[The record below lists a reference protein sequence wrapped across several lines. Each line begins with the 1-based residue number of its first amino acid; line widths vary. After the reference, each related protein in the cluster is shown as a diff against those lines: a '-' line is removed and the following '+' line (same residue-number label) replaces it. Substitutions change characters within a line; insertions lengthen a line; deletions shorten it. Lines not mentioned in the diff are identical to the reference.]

1 METMTMQPHVRGAA
15 LAGLA
20 LIAAGCD
27 RAARAPET
35 VTQKIDPAAE
45 TAVATT
51 KAGASKAAHAAEDA
65 TLTTKVK
72 AALFAEPGIKTREI
86 AVDTRD
92 AVVTLQG
99 NVESDTLRQ
108 RAVRL
113 AGETNGVNQVIDK
126 LVVKSRRVVVQS

>member
-1 METMTMQPHVRGAA
+1 MQAHVRCAA

-35 VTQKIDPAAE
+35 VEQKIDHAADK
-45 TAVATT
+45 AVAST
-51 KAGASKAAHAAEDA
+51 KAAASKAAHATEDA

-72 AALFAEPGIKTREI
+72 AALFAEPGIKTR
-86 AVDTRD
+86 D
-92 AVVTLQG
+92 AVVTLHG

-113 AGETNGVNQVIDK
+113 AGETSGVNQVIDK
-126 LVVKSRRVVVQS
+126 LVVKSRRLVVES

>member
-1 METMTMQPHVRGAA
+1 MQAHVRCAA

-35 VTQKIDPAAE
+35 VEQKIDHAADK
-45 TAVATT
+45 AVAST
-51 KAGASKAAHAAEDA
+51 KAAASKAAHATEDA

-86 AVDTRD
+86 DVETRD
-92 AVVTLQG
+92 AVVTLHG

-113 AGETNGVNQVIDK
+113 AGETSGVNQVIDK
-126 LVVKSRRVVVQS
+126 LVVKSRRLVVES